1 MELPSPPVASSAPNL
16 KHSPPGCF
24 HTSSSTHRGRSRSLR
39 GGSPAPSAKLAG
51 SAPRGVGPPQHSRR
65 RRPDGR
71 AGGGHTV
78 RARCRRCRAAG
89 SNSRDS
95 SRGSSRG
102 RTAVPG
108 GRGGADRWHRDRVR
122 SAGVVVGRLQETGRP
137 GADRVRVAVD
147 LLVASRFGGAQFE
160 AIQGAFAG
168 QGLLGLAFA
177 GGEAEEGI
185 VAHLVVIVES
195 FIAEGGAVDALGEQ
209 LTDGCWT

>member
-1 MELPSPPVASSAPNL
+1 MELSSPPVASSAPNL

-39 GGSPAPSAKLAG
+39 GGSPAPSGRLAG

-65 RRPDGR
+65 RRPDWR
-71 AGGGHTV
+71 AGGEHTV
-78 RARCRRCRAAG
+78 RARRRRCRAAG
-89 SNSRDS
+89 SNSRH
-95 SRGSSRG
+95 SSRG
-102 RTAVPG
+102 RTVVPG

-185 VAHLVVIVES
+185 VALLVVIVEG
-195 FIAEGGAVDALGEQ
+195 FVAEGEAVDALGEQ